1 MQPAS
6 AEELLKAFQTLDLEG
21 TGYITKD
28 AMAVLM
34 KEGSEPFTDEELE
47 EMMGAAIEPGTDHIN
62 YELYINQIMVGILFQ
77 KINKL

>member
-6 AEELLKAFQTLDLEG
+6 AEELLKAFQTLDLDG

-28 AMAVLM
+28 AMAALM
-34 KEGSEPFTDEELE
+34 KEGPEPFTDEELE

-62 YELYINQIMVGILFQ
+62 YELYINQIMV
-77 KINKL
+77 